1 MALVEGG
8 ESQVATNDAEVNLAA
23 PISDYNHVA
32 STFQSELYEALM
44 RRSNADVTGF
54 QNLLLQMW
62 NLVNSH
68 QPVTRNLKIQ
78 YFIYCR
84 R

>member
-1 MALVEGG
+1 
-8 ESQVATNDAEVNLAA
+8 
-23 PISDYNHVA
+23 
-32 STFQSELYEALM
+32 
-44 RRSNADVTGF
+44 
-54 QNLLLQMW
+54 LLLQMW

-84 R
+84 RWQTSIDG